1 MAADTRAFLEE
12 TLSWRKD
19 RSSPVHFAGR
29 TSEMAAILSTVANAQ
44 PGAAGLTLVV
54 QGAPGSG
61 KTALLRE
68 AAKRFE
74 AIGNRNRAIYIGDPW
89 PPAAH
94 RQTLEKLASAAFDVP
109 TGDFR
114 STEASSRG
122 VRMSASVVQASN
134 LRSQTTSPATLNSWI
149 DFENLFAPK
158 AADCA
163 RTLVLVDESQ
173 NFEDGT
179 LLRALHTQH
188 TFPFLLVCGGL
199 SNVRDRLMELGIS
212 RLSNNAVIHLG
223 ALEDSDAREA
233 AIRTLRWTV
242 EQGTVPPIR
251 HTHQQVEDWADAIAQ
266 ASMGW
271 PQHLSSYLTGMWQ
284 ALAESESVELSSRN
298 MAAALSN
305 GASLCA
311 AYYADRIT
319 AAKVDPRVALAVH
332 QGLEGSGLD
341 AYDKA
346 FEAIEAA
353 VADLPRSA
361 RLAHDHNHPN
371 GTVECLARLLKS
383 GVVET
388 KQDGFSMGSPIPSM
402 TEYLKGVSRAVAGGD
417 GSSVADDSAGQR

>member
-1 MAADTRAFLEE
+1 M
-12 TLSWRKD
+12 
-19 RSSPVHFAGR
+19 
-29 TSEMAAILSTVANAQ
+29 
-44 PGAAGLTLVV
+44 
-54 QGAPGSG
+54 
-61 KTALLRE
+61 LRE
-68 AAKRFE
+68 AARRFE
-74 AIGNRNRAIYIGDPW
+74 SAGDRNRAIYIGDPW
-89 PPAAH
+89 PPGAE
-94 RQTLEKLASAAFDVP
+94 RQTLEKLASAAFDVLP
-109 TGDFR
+109 DEFR
-114 STEASSRG
+114 SSQSSSKTA
-122 VRMSASVVQASN
+122 RMSASVVQASDM
-134 LRSQTTSPATLNSWI
+134 RSRVTEPVALDSWL
-149 DFENLFAPK
+149 DFENVFAPRT
-158 AADCA
+158 ADCA

-173 NFEDGT
+173 NFEDGA

>member
-1 MAADTRAFLEE
+1 MADTRAFLEE

-29 TSEMAAILSTVANAQ
+29 ASELSVILSTIANAQ
-44 PGAAGLTLVV
+44 PGAAGLTLIV

-68 AAKRFE
+68 AARRFE
-74 AIGNRNRAIYIGDPW
+74 SAGNRNRAIYIGDPW
-89 PPAAH
+89 PPGAD
-94 RQTLEKLASAAFDVP
+94 RQTLEKLASAAFDIP
-109 TGDFR
+109 PEEFR
-114 STEASSRG
+114 SIGTSGRTARL
-122 VRMSASVVQASN
+122 SASVVQASDM
-134 LRSQTTSPATLNSWI
+134 RSQATGPVALAGWL
-149 DFENLFAPK
+149 DFENAFA
-158 AADCA
+158 ARVADCA
-163 RTLVLVDESQ
+163 RTLVLIDESQ

-188 TFPFLLVCGGL
+188 TFPILLVCGGL
-199 SNVRDRLMELGIS
+199 SNVRDRLVELGIS

-223 ALEDSDAREA
+223 ALDGADAREA
-233 AIRTLRWTV
+233 ALSAVRWTV

-251 HTHQQVEDWADAIAQ
+251 HTHHQVEDWADAIAE

-271 PQHLSSYLTGMWQ
+271 PQHLSSYLTGTWQ
-284 ALAESESVELSSRN
+284 ALADSESMELSDAN
-298 MAAALSN
+298 LAVALHK

-341 AYDKA
+341 AYDRA
-346 FEAIEAA
+346 FEATEAA
-353 VADLPRSA
+353 VASLPRSA

-371 GTVECLARLLKS
+371 GTVECLASLLKS

-402 TEYLKGVSRAVAGGD
+402 TEYLGRVSRAVAGD
-417 GSSVADDSAGQR
+417 E

>member
-29 TSEMAAILSTVANAQ
+29 ASEMAAILSTVANAQ

-68 AAKRFE
+68 AARRFE
-74 AIGNRNRAIYIGDPW
+74 AAGNGNRAIYIGDPW
-89 PPAAH
+89 PAAAN
-94 RQTLEKLASAAFDVP
+94 RQTLERIASAAFGIP
-109 TGDFR
+109 PGEFR
-114 STEASSRG
+114 NTETSSRG
-122 VRMSASVVQASN
+122 ARMSASVVQASN
-134 LRSQTTSPATLNSWI
+134 MRSQTTSPAMLNSWL
-149 DFENLFAPK
+149 DFENAFAPRV
-158 AADCA
+158 ADCA

-212 RLSNNAVIHLG
+212 RLSNNAVMHLG
-223 ALEDSDAREA
+223 SLEGSDAREVA
-233 AIRTLRWTV
+233 LRTLRWTV

-251 HTHQQVEDWADAIAQ
+251 HTHRQVADWADAIAE

-298 MAAALSN
+298 MEAALRN
-305 GASLCA
+305 GGLLCA

-319 AAKVDPRVALAVH
+319 AAKVDPRIALAVH
-332 QGLEGSGLD
+332 QALAGSGLD
-341 AYDKA
+341 AYDRA

-353 VADLPRSA
+353 VAGLPRSA
-361 RLAHDHNHPN
+361 RLAHDHNHPS

-388 KQDGFSMGSPIPSM
+388 KRDGFSMGSPIPSM
-402 TEYLKGVSRAVAGGD
+402 TEYLRRVSRAIAGD
-417 GSSVADDSAGQR
+417 GSGQHGTG